1 MKIIKGLDKGI
12 KSEIKTDTWYHIV
25 LSIAVIVKVIFV
37 CSAIFCYTEE
47 RRNKTETDTFKRIVH
62 IKDISNELT
71 IIVICLLMLY
81 VFNPFNDTFC
91 VDKHF
96 KTLLFVFAIFT
107 LIEVHWVVFTAKVSP
122 DANLIRFFF
131 GRIGTMKQQ
140 TQRDREHAEYYDNI
154 SWN

>member
-1 MKIIKGLDKGI
+1 
-12 KSEIKTDTWYHIV
+12 
-25 LSIAVIVKVIFV
+25 
-37 CSAIFCYTEE
+37 
-47 RRNKTETDTFKRIVH
+47 
-62 IKDISNELT
+62 
-71 IIVICLLMLY
+71 

-107 LIEVHWVVFTAKVSP
+107 LIEVHWVVFTRKVSP
-122 DANLIRFFF
+122 DANLIRFFL